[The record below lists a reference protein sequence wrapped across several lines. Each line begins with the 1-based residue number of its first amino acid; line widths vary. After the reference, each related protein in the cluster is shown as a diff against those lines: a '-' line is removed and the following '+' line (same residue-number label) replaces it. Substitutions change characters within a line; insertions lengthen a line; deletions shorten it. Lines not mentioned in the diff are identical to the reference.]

1 VNSPAPGPSLPSR
14 ISAVLSPRRLTGRQR
29 TLLVCAVPLAA
40 LLAVT
45 ALAPLPFAL
54 AQPGLTA
61 NVIGD
66 SKNKPVITL
75 SGEKGRRTGDAD
87 GKLLMTT
94 IAATPPGATVRL
106 PEVVESWFRTD
117 RAAMP
122 TEAVYPVGDT
132 LKEIEQ
138 HNKGEMRKS
147 QTAAVKAALRLLH
160 KSPRDVRVTLRLA
173 DVGGPSA
180 GLFFSLGIV
189 DKLGGGSGGG
199 SDGASDGG
207 SDDGGLTGG
216 RTIAGT
222 GTIKA
227 DGTVGPVGG
236 VPLKT
241 RAAKRDGASVFLVPR
256 AECADAQAERP
267 KGLRLVPVDTL
278 AGAVKAL
285 RALKDG
291 GQVPAC

>member
-1 VNSPAPGPSLPSR
+1 VNTSAPRSSLLSRLGSRLRPWRLPA
-14 ISAVLSPRRLTGRQR
+14 RQR
-29 TLLVCAVPLAA
+29 TILVCAVPLVA
-40 LLAVT
+40 LFAVV

-61 NVIGD
+61 NVLGD
-66 SKNKPVITL
+66 SKDKPVITL
-75 SGEKGRRTGDAD
+75 SGAKARDTRRDD

-94 IAATPPGATVRL
+94 IAATPPGTTVRL

-122 TEAVYPVGDT
+122 TAAVYPVGDT
-132 LKEIEQ
+132 LREIEK
-138 HNKGEMRKS
+138 HNKDEMRKS
-147 QTAAVKAALRLLH
+147 QNAAVKAALRQLH
-160 KSPRDVRVTLRLA
+160 KSPRDVRVSLRLA
-173 DVGGPSA
+173 NVGGPSA

-189 DKLGGGSGGG
+189 DKL
-199 SDGASDGG
+199 DGDGNG
-207 SDDGGLTGG
+207 AGDARGGGLTGG
-216 RTIAGT
+216 RVIAGT

-256 AECADAQAERP
+256 AECADARAERP

-278 AGAVKAL
+278 GGAVKAL
-285 RALKDG
+285 NALNALNDG
-291 GQVPAC
+291 GRVPEC

>member
-1 VNSPAPGPSLPSR
+1 M
-14 ISAVLSPRRLTGRQR
+14 
-29 TLLVCAVPLAA
+29 PLAA
-40 LLAVT
+40 LLAVA

-66 SKNKPVITL
+66 SKNKPVITI
-75 SGEKGRRTGDAD
+75 SGEKARKTGSDD

-94 IAATPPGATVRL
+94 IAATQPGATVRL
-106 PEVVESWFRTD
+106 PDVVESWFRTD

-122 TEAVYPVGDT
+122 TEAVYPVGDS
-132 LKEIEQ
+132 LDEIEK

-147 QTAAVKAALRLLH
+147 QSAAVKAALRQLH
-160 KSPRDVRVTLRLA
+160 KSPEDVEISLRLA

-180 GLFFSLGIV
+180 GLFFSLGII
-189 DKLGGGSGGG
+189 DKLGG
-199 SDGASDGG
+199 DGAGRG
-207 SDDGGLTGG
+207 GGLTGG
-216 RTIAGT
+216 RIVAGT

-241 RAAKRDGASVFLVPR
+241 KAAKRDGASVFLVPR
-256 AECADAQAERP
+256 AECADARAERP

-278 AGAVKAL
+278 GGAVKAL
-285 RALKDG
+285 NALKDG
-291 GQVPAC
+291 GRVPAC

>member
-1 VNSPAPGPSLPSR
+1 MNTPAPPSSLLSR
-14 ISAVLSPRRLTGRQR
+14 LSRLGSHLDPRRLSARQR
-29 TLLVCAVPLAA
+29 TLLVCAAPLVA
-40 LLAVT
+40 LFAVT

-61 NVIGD
+61 NVIGE
-66 SKNKPVITL
+66 SKDKPVITV
-75 SGEKGRRTGDAD
+75 SGPGTRDSRAD
-87 GKLLMTT
+87 TGKLLMTT

-117 RAAMP
+117 MAAMP
-122 TEAVYPVGDT
+122 TESVYPVGDS
-132 LKEIEQ
+132 LKEIEK
-138 HNKGEMRKS
+138 HNRDEMRQS
-147 QTAAVKAALRLLH
+147 QNAAVKAALRQMH
-160 KSPRDVRVTLRLA
+160 KSPRDVRVSLRLA

-180 GLFFSLGIV
+180 GLFFSLGII
-189 DKLGGGSGGG
+189 DKVVGDGRGGS
-199 SDGASDGG
+199 
-207 SDDGGLTGG
+207 LTGG
-216 RTIAGT
+216 RVIAGT

-256 AECADAQAERP
+256 AECADAEAERP

-278 AGAVKAL
+278 GGALKAL

-291 GQVPAC
+291 GDVPSC

>member
-1 VNSPAPGPSLPSR
+1 VNTPAPPPSLFSR
-14 ISAVLSPRRLTGRQR
+14 LGSRLDPRRLSARQR

-40 LLAVT
+40 LFAVA
-45 ALAPLPFAL
+45 ALAPLPFVL

-66 SKNKPVITL
+66 SKDKPVITL
-75 SGEKGRRTGDAD
+75 SGERGRKTAGDD

-132 LKEIEQ
+132 LGEIEK
-138 HNKGEMRKS
+138 HNRGEMRKS
-147 QTAAVKAALRLLH
+147 QNAAVKAALRQLH
-160 KSPRDVRVTLRLA
+160 KSPQDVRVTLRLA

-180 GLFFSLGIV
+180 GLFFSLGII
-189 DKLGGGSGGG
+189 DKLGSR
-199 SDGASDGG
+199 
-207 SDDGGLTGG
+207 GGLTGG
-216 RTIAGT
+216 RVIAGT

-256 AECADAQAERP
+256 AECADARVERP
-267 KGLRLVPVDTL
+267 EGLRLVPVDTL
-278 AGAVKAL
+278 GGAVKAL
-285 RALKDG
+285 KTLKDG
-291 GQVPAC
+291 GRVPGC

>member
-14 ISAVLSPRRLTGRQR
+14 IGAVLSPRRLTGRQR

-75 SGEKGRRTGDAD
+75 SGEKGRKTGDAD

-106 PEVVESWFRTD
+106 PDVADSWFRTD

-132 LKEIEQ
+132 LKEIEK

-147 QTAAVKAALRLLH
+147 QTAAVKAALRHLH

-180 GLFFSLGIV
+180 GLFFSLGII
-189 DKLGGGSGGG
+189 DKLGGGGDAGE
-199 SDGASDGG
+199 DG
-207 SDDGGLTGG
+207 GGLTGG

-241 RAAKRDGASVFLVPR
+241 RAARRDGASVFLVPR

-278 AGAVKAL
+278 GGAVKAL
-285 RALKDG
+285 RALKG
-291 GQVPAC
+291 GGRVPAC

>member
-1 VNSPAPGPSLPSR
+1 M
-14 ISAVLSPRRLTGRQR
+14 SPRRLTGRQR

-40 LLAVT
+40 LFAVV

-61 NVIGD
+61 DVIGD
-66 SKNKPVITL
+66 SKHKPVITL
-75 SGEKGRRTGDAD
+75 SGEKGRKTGPGE

-94 IAATPPGATVRL
+94 IAATQPGATVRL
-106 PEVVESWFRTD
+106 PEVAEAWFRTD

-122 TEAVYPVGDT
+122 VDAVYPVGDN
-132 LKEIEQ
+132 LKEIEK
-138 HNKGEMRKS
+138 HNRGEMRES
-147 QTAAVKAALRLLH
+147 QNAAVKAALRYLH

-180 GLFFSLGIV
+180 GLFFSLGVI
-189 DKLGGGSGGG
+189 DKLGGG
-199 SDGASDGG
+199 DGG
-207 SDDGGLTGG
+207 RGGTGGGLTGG
-216 RTIAGT
+216 RVIAGT

-241 RAAKRDGASVFLVPR
+241 KAAKRDGASVFLVPR
-256 AECADAQAERP
+256 AECADAVAERP

-278 AGAVKAL
+278 GGAVKAL
-285 RALKDG
+285 RALKG
-291 GQVPAC
+291 GGRVPAC

>member
-1 VNSPAPGPSLPSR
+1 MRRLP
-14 ISAVLSPRRLTGRQR
+14 PRRR
-29 TLLVCAVPLAA
+29 TLVLCALPLVA
-40 LLAVT
+40 LFAVT

-66 SKNKPVITL
+66 SKNKPVITVT
-75 SGEKGRRTGDAD
+75 GEKGQVRKDD
-87 GKLLMTT
+87 GKLLLTT
-94 IAATPPGATVRL
+94 IAATPPGASVHL
-106 PEVVESWFRTD
+106 PTVVESWFRTD

-122 TEAVYPVGDT
+122 TEAVYPVGET
-132 LKEIEQ
+132 IGEVEA
-138 HNKGEMRKS
+138 HNKAEMRQS
-147 QTAAVKAALRLLH
+147 QNAAIKAALRQLH
-160 KSPRDVRVTLRLA
+160 KSPRNVRVSLRLA

-189 DKLGGGSGGG
+189 DKI
-199 SDGASDGG
+199 DGDGRG
-207 SDDGGLTGG
+207 GGLTGG
-216 RTIAGT
+216 RIVAGT

-241 RAAKRDGASVFLVPR
+241 KAAKRDGASVFLVPR
-256 AECADAQAERP
+256 AECADAKAEQP

-278 AGAVKAL
+278 GGAVKSL
-285 RALKDG
+285 TALKNG
-291 GQVPAC
+291 GRVPAC